1 LFFQNELWNSF
12 DHHSDFSHADKKAVL
27 EDINN
32 EIKIISKALI
42 AADVLIITLGSAYY
56 YSLKKNGQVVNNC
69 HKLPDKEFEQQLAG
83 VEEIVKTLSAVF
95 KKLFTKN
102 KKVKIILSVSPV
114 RYMKFG
120 AAENQLSKSNLIVAC
135 HELKKQFSN
144 VYYFPAYE
152 LMLDDLRDYRFY
164 AEDMIH
170 PNPQA
175 VEYIWNKFKE
185 IVISKSCYE
194 TINEIEKLKRG
205 LAHRP
210 RNENSAGYKK
220 FLKNILAEIKS
231 IEQKNQD
238 IDFTIERMRIE
249 LAIER

>member
-1 LFFQNELWNSF
+1 MSNEFRTTFSINKPTFSISYQSRIVSIGSCFAENISNRLLQNKFKVESNPFGITYNPFSIADGLQKLLNKKIYKESDLFFQNELWNSF

-114 RYMKFG
+114 RQK
-120 AAENQLSKSNLIVAC
+120 
-135 HELKKQFSN
+135 
-144 VYYFPAYE
+144 
-152 LMLDDLRDYRFY
+152 
-164 AEDMIH
+164 
-170 PNPQA
+170 
-175 VEYIWNKFKE
+175 
-185 IVISKSCYE
+185 IS
-194 TINEIEKLKRG
+194 
-205 LAHRP
+205 
-210 RNENSAGYKK
+210 
-220 FLKNILAEIKS
+220 
-231 IEQKNQD
+231 
-238 IDFTIERMRIE
+238 
-249 LAIER
+249 